1 MDKRLEECTGVL
13 VHVNLV
19 PEQGAGADGRTGAG
33 AAGPGACGSCGS
45 CCPTAPREA
54 AAPQRPAPVPP
65 VGLLGRGLW
74 WHRGHWSSSQHPGCE
89 AARSRRLVAE
99 LSGMFFTQVG
109 VTGRWVLQS
118 SAKTF
123 LVRGI

>member
-1 MDKRLEECTGVL
+1 MQR
-13 VHVNLV
+13 
-19 PEQGAGADGRTGAG
+19 GRGR
-33 AAGPGACGSCGS
+33 AGP
-45 CCPTAPREA
+45 A
-54 AAPQRPAPVPP
+54 AAAVPQPP
-65 VGLLGRGLW
+65 EKQPPRSAWPWFHLW
-74 WHRGHWSSSQHPGCE
+74 GCWGGGSGGTGDSWSSSQHPGCE

-123 LVRGI
+123 LVRVFRPGSVYLNVS